1 MKKALLGLF
10 MGLVV
15 LVNIA
20 WEAEEEA
27 KKYYISFK
35 INGVEK
41 SFYSTE
47 DYGIQETDNFRW
59 YSSWSASDDE
69 DADSI
74 AIWFPS
80 SVYSG
85 AVYTES
91 SYSSTG
97 FSILLDA
104 DGELYTL
111 YDSPDFTLTVD
122 QWGEKGDVVS
132 GTFSGTFVDSS
143 APDAVITDGVFE
155 AVITHYI
162 DDIK

>member
-97 FSILLDA
+97 FLYYLMQMENFILCMILQILHWLLTS
-104 DGELYTL
+104 GERRGML
-111 YDSPDFTLTVD
+111 
-122 QWGEKGDVVS
+122 
-132 GTFSGTFVDSS
+132 
-143 APDAVITDGVFE
+143 
-155 AVITHYI
+155 
-162 DDIK
+162 